1 MKPAFSNIARTFD
14 MVYSLTWYR
23 YIGCLPRRSL
33 NLRKREAMFGV
44 VRIRYLPGLSDMF
57 ISERTWG
64 T

>member
-1 MKPAFSNIARTFD
+1 